1 MTTNKTEKM
10 SDKHRV
16 PEGELSDSE
25 DEGDNRRDQRSFRER
40 SSSLTRR
47 RDKPVTVTPYI
58 PNSGAFEDKAV
69 AEGEGDANGNSELL
83 PNAQYPQTSSI
94 MMDLDDSPAKQP
106 TPAPH
111 P

>member
-1 MTTNKTEKM
+1 M

-25 DEGDNRRDQRSFRER
+25 DEGDNRRDQRSYRER

-58 PNSGAFEDKAV
+58 PNPGAFEEKN
-69 AEGEGDANGNSELL
+69 GESVNGNGAGQS
-83 PNAQYPQTSSI
+83 
-94 MMDLDDSPAKQP
+94 MMDVDESSAPAQQGSTTTQQHP
-106 TPAPH
+106 HAPQS
-111 P
+111 

>member
-1 MTTNKTEKM
+1 M

-47 RDKPVTVTPYI
+47 KDKPVTVTPYI
-58 PNSGAFEDKAV
+58 PNPGAFEDKAV
-69 AEGEGDANGNSELL
+69 AQGSGDANGLQPGGTQDPL
-83 PNAQYPQTSSI
+83 QTSST
-94 MMDLDDSPAKQP
+94 MMDVDNSPAKEP
-106 TPAPH
+106 TPQAPAA
-111 P
+111 PQ